1 MTATA
6 DTRSQILD
14 AFSQQLAAV
23 GYQGVSLVAVARTVG
38 IQKPSIYHHFPG
50 GKEDLYAAVALR
62 FVEDLRARL
71 AAALTTE
78 GTLEEKLRTLA
89 VVSAEHSPRA
99 ISFEQRVYDALDL
112 VSEETRTDVSQR
124 YVSGVLNP
132 VAELFRAAV
141 EAGDVTGDPWFLMN
155 AFLHLV
161 RATDLAQE
169 PDGSAQL
176 VALFLDGARAPG
188 AVRRRM

>member
-1 MTATA
+1 MTTTA

-14 AFSQQLAAV
+14 AFSEQLAAV

-38 IQKPSIYHHFPG
+38 IQKPSIYHHFPA
-50 GKEDLYAAVALR
+50 GKEELYAAVALR

-71 AAALTTE
+71 AAALATE
-78 GTLEEKLRTLA
+78 GPLEEKLRALA
-89 VVSAEHSPRA
+89 VVSAEHTPRA

-124 YVSGVLNP
+124 YVDGVLNP
-132 VAELFRAAV
+132 VAELFRGAV
-141 EAGDVTGDPWFLMN
+141 EAGDVAGDPWFLMN

-161 RATDLAQE
+161 RATDLTKE